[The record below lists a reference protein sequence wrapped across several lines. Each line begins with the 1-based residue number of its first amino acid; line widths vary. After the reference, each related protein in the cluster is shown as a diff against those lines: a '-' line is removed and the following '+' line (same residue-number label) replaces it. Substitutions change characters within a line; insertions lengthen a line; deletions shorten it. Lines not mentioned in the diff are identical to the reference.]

1 MSNFNNATS
10 KKSQKYED
18 PELEA
23 EVRFAKD
30 NGLEVPTKLAVD
42 IAREQAEKDYK
53 DAIAAFFEPSIKNGK
68 NTKAERRAR
77 SRGVSGSSS
86 RKDGNRFD
94 YGLDCIDFAY
104 EKNPVKDEG
113 DMSSDEDEEY
123 FEYDMV
129 VTSNIPKI
137 RSAIIDYLNNGNVKE
152 TVDAIDAYALTKDV
166 VIKAMQDLITFT
178 LDRGY
183 NKVKAASFLF
193 GGLMDA
199 KRATVESI
207 IDAFCAMLSDLENL
221 LVDYPTARK
230 TFEQLLARLFYDDI
244 FTVED
249 IENIRWR
256 VSANKS
262 IKIDQICVIALS
274 FVRNPIILRTMF
286 NPPGGDEDSL
296 DAIDNHFVNILR
308 EYFVNRDKNEASLR
322 LKQLAVPHY
331 HHSFVLQTLVFA
343 SDKLTEANMDLF
355 IGLLK
360 EMLNNGFI
368 TTTSIHAG
376 FHLFFSSLMDLKFD
390 LPPVYNLAK
399 YLTETAHESKIID
412 AATKE
417 YFPGSDALPPLIV
430 EARKRVHTDDDDN
443 DTGIGSLSS
452 NASGDEE
459 AIVKQGMNS
468 PIYAKNDFK
477 GNTNAVTNITGVY

>member
-1 MSNFNNATS
+1 MSNFNNTTS
-10 KKSQKYED
+10 KKSQKYDD

-53 DAIAAFFEPSIKNGK
+53 DAIAAFFEPTIKNGK

-113 DMSSDEDEEY
+113 DCSSDEDEQY

-137 RSAIIDYLNNGNVKE
+137 RSAIIDYLNNGNVEE
-152 TVDAIDAYALTKDV
+152 TVAAIDAYALTKDVAAIDAYALTKDV

-183 NKVKAASFLF
+183 NKIKAASCLF
-193 GGLMDA
+193 NGLIDA
-199 KRATVESI
+199 KRATVDSI
-207 IDAFCAMLSDLENL
+207 IDAFCTMLN
-221 LVDYPTARK
+221 
-230 TFEQLLARLFYDDI
+230 
-244 FTVED
+244 

-274 FVRNPIILRTMF
+274 FVRNSITLRTMF

-296 DAIDNHFVNILR
+296 DAIDNHFVSILR
-308 EYFVNRDKNEASLR
+308 EYFVNHDKNEASLR
-322 LKQLAVPHY
+322 LKELAVPHY
-331 HHSFVLQTLVFA
+331 HHSFVFQTLVFA

-355 IGLLK
+355 IELLK

-368 TTTSIHAG
+368 TTTSVQAG

-390 LPPVYNLAK
+390 LPPVYRLAK
-399 YLTETAHESKIID
+399 YLTESAYESKILD
-412 AATKE
+412 DATKQ
-417 YFPGSDALPPLIV
+417 YFPGSDLPPLIV
-430 EARKRVHTDDDDN
+430 EARKRVHTDDDDGF

-468 PIYAKNDFK
+468 PTKNDFK
-477 GNTNAVTNITGVY
+477 GNSDTVTNVTGVY

>member
-1 MSNFNNATS
+1 MSNFNNTTS
-10 KKSQKYED
+10 KKSQKYDD

-53 DAIAAFFEPSIKNGK
+53 DAIAAFFEPTIKNGK

-113 DMSSDEDEEY
+113 DCSSDEDEQY

-137 RSAIIDYLNNGNVKE
+137 RSAIIDYLNNGNVEE
-152 TVDAIDAYALTKDV
+152 TVAAIDAYALTKDV

-183 NKVKAASFLF
+183 NKIKAASCLF
-193 GGLMDA
+193 NGLIDA
-199 KRATVESI
+199 KRATVDSI
-207 IDAFCAMLSDLENL
+207 IDAFCTMLN
-221 LVDYPTARK
+221 
-230 TFEQLLARLFYDDI
+230 
-244 FTVED
+244 

-274 FVRNPIILRTMF
+274 FVRNSITLRTMF

-296 DAIDNHFVNILR
+296 DAIDNHFVSILR
-308 EYFVNRDKNEASLR
+308 EYFVNHDKNEASLR
-322 LKQLAVPHY
+322 LKELAVPHY
-331 HHSFVLQTLVFA
+331 HHSFVFQTLVFA

-355 IGLLK
+355 IELLK

-368 TTTSIHAG
+368 TTTSVQAG

-390 LPPVYNLAK
+390 LPPVYRLAK
-399 YLTETAHESKIID
+399 YLTESAYESKILD
-412 AATKE
+412 DATKQ
-417 YFPGSDALPPLIV
+417 YFPGSDLPPLIV
-430 EARKRVHTDDDDN
+430 EARKRVHTDDDDGF

-468 PIYAKNDFK
+468 PTKNDFK
-477 GNTNAVTNITGVY
+477 GNSDTVTNVTGVY